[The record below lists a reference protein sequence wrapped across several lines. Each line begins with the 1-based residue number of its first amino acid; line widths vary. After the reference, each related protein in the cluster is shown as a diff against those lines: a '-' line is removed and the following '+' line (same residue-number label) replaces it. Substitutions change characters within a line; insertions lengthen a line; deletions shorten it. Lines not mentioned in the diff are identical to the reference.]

1 LVLGSVSSFL
11 YRLYGVMYSFLHSF
25 YRGLDVDRFVVGS
38 GLSPSL
44 ERYVSIVFKL
54 IICILASM
62 SLIVSIFLYSIYG
75 LDLYLSTAISFV
87 FDLSIALPISIAF
100 SIVLPK
106 FMYSNRGSIV
116 ESKMPIL
123 LSAMAFLSSAGLSLH
138 EIVSKIYT
146 FLGDDYRFFSVEL
159 DIVRSYTRIGVPLEE
174 ALRYVAHLT
183 PSQSFR
189 ELLLG
194 LSSISVIG
202 GDIGSFIRSMFDR
215 YVSRYELMI
224 EKAVNN
230 LNVYMEVYVAVSLL
244 VPVLAGST
252 AVLFILSPI
261 AGISFE
267 AFMALVTFIL
277 IPIPSAVIIVLA
289 DTIVSRLR
297 P

>member
-1 LVLGSVSSFL
+1 MDSVSSFL
-11 YRLYGVMYSFLHSF
+11 YRLYGVVYSFLYSF
-25 YRGLDVDRFVVGS
+25 YRGLGVDRFVVGS

-44 ERYVSIVFKL
+44 ERYVSIVFKI
-54 IICILASM
+54 IICILVSM
-62 SLIVSIFLYSIYG
+62 ILIVSIFLYSAYG
-75 LDLYLSTAISFV
+75 LNPYLSIAISFV
-87 FDLSIALPISIAF
+87 FNLFVVLPISIVF

-106 FMYSNRGSIV
+106 SMYSNRGSIV

-138 EIVSKIYT
+138 EMVSKIGM

-159 DIVRSYTRIGVPLEE
+159 DIVRSYIRIGVPLEE

-224 EKAVNN
+224 EKAVNS

-244 VPVLAGST
+244 IPVLAGST

>member
-1 LVLGSVSSFL
+1 
-11 YRLYGVMYSFLHSF
+11 M
-25 YRGLDVDRFVVGS
+25 DVDRFVVGS

>member
-1 LVLGSVSSFL
+1 MVLGSVSSFL